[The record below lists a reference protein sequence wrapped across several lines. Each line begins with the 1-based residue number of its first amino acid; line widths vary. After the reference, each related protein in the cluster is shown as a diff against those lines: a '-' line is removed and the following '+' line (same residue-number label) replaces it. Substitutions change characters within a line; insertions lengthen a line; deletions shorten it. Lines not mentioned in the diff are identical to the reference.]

1 LRPPKRRAQRQGVPA
16 VSDIVLEAKG
26 LTKYFAVG
34 GGPLFRGKRFVKAVD
49 GINFTLRRG
58 EILGLAGESGS
69 GKSTTGEMIVRLLDP
84 TSGELLLDGV
94 NIATLKGKALQQFR
108 RRVQMIFQDPFGTLN
123 PRFTIGATV
132 AEPLIIHGVKDPK
145 ARDALVRRAMER
157 AELRPA
163 SKYLHRYP
171 FELSGGE
178 RQRVA
183 IARAIVLEPQVM
195 VADEP
200 VSMLDVSIR
209 AGILNL
215 LKSLRDEMGLSIVY
229 ISHDL
234 STIRYVCDRTAVMYL
249 GKLVEVGPTEQVL
262 SRPQHPYTQ
271 LLLDSVPV
279 PDPDANQTSTNTA
292 GEVPDQ
298 IDVPTG
304 CRFAPRCPLRQPRC
318 TQLEPPEVAFA
329 PGHTVAC
336 HLVQAQAPAEPN
348 DEPRQVAAGS

>member
-1 LRPPKRRAQRQGVPA
+1 M
-16 VSDIVLEAKG
+16 SDVVLEARG
-26 LTKYFAVG
+26 LTKYYPVG
-34 GGPLFRGKRFVKAVD
+34 GGARALFGRQRFVKAVD
-49 GINFTLRRG
+49 GIDFTLRRG

-69 GKSTTGEMIVRLLDP
+69 GKSTTGEMIVRLLEP
-84 TSGELLLDGV
+84 TSGELLLEGQ
-94 NIATLKGKALQQFR
+94 NIAGLKGQSLQQFR
-108 RRVQMIFQDPFGTLN
+108 RRVQMIFQDPYGTLN
-123 PRFTIGATV
+123 PRFTVGATI
-132 AEPLIIHGVKDPK
+132 AEPLIIHGVRDP
-145 ARDALVRRAMER
+145 RERERRVALAMER
-157 AELRPA
+157 AELRPPG
-163 SKYLHRYP
+163 KYWRRFP

-215 LKSLRDEMGLSIVY
+215 LKSLRDELGLSIIY

-262 SRPQHPYTQ
+262 DRPQHPYTR
-271 LLLDSVPV
+271 LLLDAVPV
-279 PDPDANQTSTNTA
+279 PDPDANQTATDA
-292 GEVPDQ
+292 AAEVPDQ

-304 CRFAPRCPLRQPRC
+304 CRFAPRCPLREPRC
-318 TQLEPPEVAFA
+318 TELEPPDVAVA

-336 HLVQAQAPAEPN
+336 HLVQMPAQRKE
-348 DEPRQVAAGS
+348 AAVGK

>member
-1 LRPPKRRAQRQGVPA
+1 MSKQTPA
-16 VSDIVLEAKG
+16 GGHAGPAARDIVLEARG
-26 LTKYFAVG
+26 LTKHFPVG
-34 GGPLFRGKRFVKAVD
+34 SGVFKSAQRVVKAVD
-49 GINFTLRRG
+49 GIDFTLRRR

-69 GKSTTGEMIVRLLDP
+69 GKSTTGEMIVRLIEP
-84 TSGELLLDGV
+84 TRGELLLDGV
-94 NIATLKGKALQQFR
+94 NIATLQGRELQQFR

-123 PRFTIGATV
+123 PRFTVGATV
-132 AEPLIIHGVKDPK
+132 EEPLIIHGVRDPK
-145 ARDALVRRAMER
+145 ERERRVHLAMER

-163 SKYLHRYP
+163 SKYLRRYP

-215 LKSLRDEMGLSIVY
+215 LKSLRDEMGLSIIY

-234 STIRYVCDRTAVMYL
+234 STIRYVCDRTAIMYL

-262 SRPQHPYTQ
+262 SQPQHRYTQ

-279 PDPDANQTSTNTA
+279 PDPDANTA
-292 GEVPDQ
+292 PTEASSSEVPDQ

-304 CRFAPRCPLRQPRC
+304 CRFAPRCPLRQPVC
-318 TQLEPPEVAFA
+318 TQAEPATVTVA

-336 HLVQAQAPAEPN
+336 HLVQAQDALQEP
-348 DEPRQVAAGS
+348 VAAP